1 MAYSFLKAEAKS
13 GIDLILDL
21 VGFDS
26 KIAGADA
33 IITGEGRFD
42 SQSVQGKAPWGIL
55 QRAAK
60 QSIPTY
66 LVCGDADTH
75 QATGYA
81 SIHTLTAL
89 ESDIEKCIA
98 NPAPLVTQLG
108 ASIAK
113 LLQ

>member
-1 MAYSFLKAEAKS
+1 LKAEAES

-21 VGFDS
+21 VEFDA
-26 KIAGADA
+26 KIKDADF

-55 QRAAK
+55 QRASK
-60 QSIPTY
+60 LSIPTY

-75 QATGYA
+75 QASRFAG
-81 SIHTLTAL
+81 IHTLTSI
-89 ESDIEKCIA
+89 ESDIDRCIN

-108 ASIAK
+108 ASMAR
-113 LLQ
+113 LVQ